1 MGTAAVV
8 IIGNEILSGKF
19 ADENTP
25 FLVGRLRALGVDL
38 RRIVVIPDEI
48 DVIAETIRACSHAF
62 DWVLSTGG
70 VGPTH
75 DDLTFPGIARA
86 FGLDLARNDVLAGII
101 GEKLGERANEAAFRM
116 AEIPDGAALWW
127 DGDVI
132 YPLVTVR
139 NVLVFPGVPSLVR
152 LKFDA
157 IAHRLA
163 GVPLASAR
171 LVTHADEPAIAED
184 LSHAAGRW
192 PGVAI
197 GSYPR
202 FDESPRVVIVTLEGR
217 DAEALAACRAWLE
230 GRLPA

>member
-1 MGTAAVV
+1 MATAAVV

-25 FLVGRLRALGVDL
+25 YLVGRLRALGVDL
-38 RRIVVIPDEI
+38 KRILVIPDEV
-48 DVIAETIRACSHAF
+48 DVIAETIRDSSVAF

-75 DDLTFPGIARA
+75 DDVTFPGIAQA
-86 FGLDLARNDVLAGII
+86 FGLGLARHDTLAGII
-101 GEKLGERANEAAFRM
+101 RDKLGERVNEAAFRM
-116 AEIPDGAALWW
+116 AEIPVGAALWW

-152 LKFDA
+152 LKFEA

-163 GVPLASAR
+163 GEPVASAR
-171 LVTHADEPAIAED
+171 LTTHADEPAIADD
-184 LSHAAGRW
+184 LTHAAGRW
-192 PGVAI
+192 PTVAI

-217 DAEALAACRAWLE
+217 DADALGACRAWLKA
-230 GRLPA
+230 RLPP